1 MSIAIVKGDK
11 KSTLIRILSRLLMMK
26 EALNQVMNAG
36 YVVDCMLKET
46 IKQEIMVMWPASIEV
61 LSIKTVILILSWI
74 KNSCNIL

>member
-46 IKQEIMVMWPASIEV
+46 IKQEIMVM
-61 LSIKTVILILSWI
+61 
-74 KNSCNIL
+74 